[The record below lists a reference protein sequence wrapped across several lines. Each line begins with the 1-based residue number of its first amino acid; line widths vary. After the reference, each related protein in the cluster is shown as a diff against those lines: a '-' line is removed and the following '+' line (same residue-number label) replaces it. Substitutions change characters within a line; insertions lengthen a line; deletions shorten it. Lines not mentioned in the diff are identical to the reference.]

1 MGPGLGAACLEP
13 HLSGSCRSVP
23 STGWLLICTTLKLL
37 LCCTQPGKNATAA
50 QLVGINLNAQHVQ
63 TLTLTVHCSCCCSLC
78 VFADLSSDQHVL
90 FAGCSCNSAWQQAGM
105 SELCSR
111 QPQARLGNVIG
122 HPGNSG
128 KHAFHKQDTVS
139 MAAFS
144 CTNQPDRQNC
154 KHACLDQCITLAE
167 LTVVNK
173 LQLSS
178 FTNPSGLLSL

>member
-1 MGPGLGAACLEP
+1 MWKAFFDSA
-13 HLSGSCRSVP
+13 
-23 STGWLLICTTLKLL
+23 LL
-37 LCCTQPGKNATAA
+37 LLLQPVYTFTNM
-50 QLVGINLNAQHVQ
+50 
-63 TLTLTVHCSCCCSLC
+63 
-78 VFADLSSDQHVL
+78 SSDQHML

-111 QPQARLGNVIG
+111 QPQARLGNVTG

-154 KHACLDQCITLAE
+154 KHACLHS
-167 LTVVNK
+167 
-173 LQLSS
+173 LS
-178 FTNPSGLLSL
+178 PLLS